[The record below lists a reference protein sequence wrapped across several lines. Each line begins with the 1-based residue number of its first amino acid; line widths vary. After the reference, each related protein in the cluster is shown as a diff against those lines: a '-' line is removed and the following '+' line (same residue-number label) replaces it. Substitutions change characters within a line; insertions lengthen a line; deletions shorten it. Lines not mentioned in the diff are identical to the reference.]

1 MDLHSNNK
9 YVWILSVQNFTSYRI
24 KIISIL
30 AHIQDISQD
39 FATASQEDTTENE
52 GKTSHSPFHIRG
64 VICPQDDLL
73 LRIWALENS
82 LLATSTP
89 QGQTISPSKCTG
101 TICQHMLTRRLHRMC
116 CAFCLLLLEWRQI
129 ATVPQ
134 DKVPEKS
141 EQNHDNTEYS

>member
-101 TICQHMLTRRLHRMC
+101 TICQHMPYQK
-116 CAFCLLLLEWRQI
+116 A
-129 ATVPQ
+129 PQ
-134 DKVPEKS
+134 DVLCILFVTSWMKTDSHSASRQSPRKK
-141 EQNHDNTEYS
+141 